1 MRIIEN
7 RLKQIEQLK
16 EKGNFTPKIKII
28 NYKEYDE
35 PYIYDAETGEYFSC
49 VDVMEDYYKDNNKI
63 MPKYAYGVYFE
74 PIKLDLYYILENACE
89 EHHED
94 AISSLDSVGE
104 LEEAIEKF
112 NEDNKLNGSYFEDTN
127 TIVKLF

>member
-1 MRIIEN
+1 MGIIEN
-7 RLKQIEQLK
+7 RLKQIEELK
-16 EKGNFTPKIKII
+16 EKRILIKII
-28 NYKEYDE
+28 NNKEYDE
-35 PYIYDAETGEYFSC
+35 PYIYDAETREYFSC

-94 AISSLDSVGE
+94 TINSLNSVRE
-104 LEEAIEKF
+104 LQEAIDKF
-112 NEDNKLNGSYFEDTN
+112 NENNKLNGSYFEDTN